1 MIYKVDDV
9 PIKGKK
15 GSTKVE
21 EYEEFTARPD
31 IDGKMKDVEGGVPD
45 EVVEEGT
52 MFEDNIKDFG
62 KAEGGIAKLLGE

>member
-1 MIYKVDDV
+1 
-9 PIKGKK
+9 
-15 GSTKVE
+15 
-21 EYEEFTARPD
+21 
-31 IDGKMKDVEGGVPD
+31 MKDVEPGVPD